1 MEPQLLLYDEP
12 TAELD
17 PILGATIIEI
27 IATLREH
34 TAVTS
39 LVVTHD
45 RSLALS
51 IADRVAII
59 MDGRIR
65 AVGVPEDFKRTTD
78 PVIIDFLSPLI
89 DLKHPRFKQL
99 ENDHE

>member
-1 MEPQLLLYDEP
+1 
-12 TAELD
+12 
-17 PILGATIIEI
+17 
-27 IATLREH
+27 
-34 TAVTS
+34 
-39 LVVTHD
+39 
-45 RSLALS
+45 
-51 IADRVAII
+51 

-78 PVIIDFLSPLI
+78 PVITNFLSPLI